1 MVSPSLTEIPQEYT
15 FEGVYEEIKHNLF
28 WLLRMQ
34 GITHINQMRRYLAK
48 DDYRKTIVV
57 ILPVTEHEY
66 HEIAIHVSERRWTTT
81 QHRYEEH
88 FRAAVNSAR
97 RFFKGIKRRNIKNR
111 TYFLGCLS
119 YSNRIKPVGR
129 RRGSMR
135 QESAF
140 SFPLKDSDWIK
151 EIGKR
156 LMVLYYRRVKT
167 AKQSSKIKPYG
178 NFKDFLD
185 SLNNIIHYLATSFIG
200 TESVEESIMFAR
212 RAASA

>member
-1 MVSPSLTEIPQEYT
+1 MPSLTEIPQEYS
-15 FEGVYEEIKHNLF
+15 FEGVYEGIKHKLF

-34 GITHINQMRRYLAK
+34 GVTSISHMRYYLYK

-57 ILPVTEHEY
+57 ILPVTRHEY
-66 HEIAIHVSERRWTTT
+66 HEIAIHVSERKWTTT
-81 QHRYEEH
+81 QKRFEEH
-88 FRAAVNSAR
+88 FYSAVNSAR
-97 RFFKGIKRRNIKNR
+97 GFFTGIKKRNIRNR

-119 YSNRIKPVGR
+119 YSGKIRPQGR

-140 SFPLKDSDWIK
+140 KFPLKTEDWIK

-167 AKQSSKIKPYG
+167 AKQSTKIKPYG
-178 NFKDFLD
+178 DFKEFLD
-185 SLNNIIHYLATSFIG
+185 SLNNIIYYLASSFVG
-200 TESVEESIMFAR
+200 TETVEESITFAR
-212 RAASA
+212 RADSA